1 MQDRVRRQG
10 KEFFPIGFETSGAS
24 TSQLHSL
31 LKKLSEIGMQ
41 RRGHD
46 KAYFVRRWKATLA
59 MTLAQKG
66 CEVALNRAY
75 VVRQQQRGQ
84 HGIIDMDEDSGPML
98 NVDADA
104 FIHGGLYGV

>member
-1 MQDRVRRQG
+1 MMRILCIV
-10 KEFFPIGFETSGAS
+10 GALS
-24 TSQLHSL
+24 SIL
-31 LKKLSEIGMQ
+31 LTDVITDKNKLIQ
-41 RRGHD
+41 NR
-46 KAYFVRRWKATLA
+46 
-59 MTLAQKG
+59 

-104 FIHGGLYGV
+104 FIYGGLYGVFEWCSLLPFFLMIFILCIAGALSSDLVE

>member
-1 MQDRVRRQG
+1 
-10 KEFFPIGFETSGAS
+10 
-24 TSQLHSL
+24 
-31 LKKLSEIGMQ
+31 
-41 RRGHD
+41 
-46 KAYFVRRWKATLA
+46 

-104 FIHGGLYGV
+104 FIYGGLYGV